1 MLKSLVQHI
10 DSTFELE
17 EFRADS
23 FVKRVD
29 AAVRAGGLVRGQL
42 CCITKPVGMIHLYR
56 WEFARVTGGVGG
68 VLMLH

>member
-1 MLKSLVQHI
+1 MSPPQPPSDGLKLQRMLKSLVQHI

-42 CCITKPVGMIHLYR
+42 CCITKPV
-56 WEFARVTGGVGG
+56 
-68 VLMLH
+68 